1 MATSVGSGIARGLES
16 GFGLGMR
23 LQEREEG
30 LRRTRRQEE
39 REDAETAARQEE
51 RTFTRQR
58 LTKQDERQ
66 ATQDERQATLDAM
79 KALDEEG
86 KGLTNEMAG
95 YLRAA
100 GGDASKLD
108 PTVSQDYTR
117 RAGEHRGRKAELLR
131 KQYEPVLGRM
141 KQEAQDIWS
150 RVETGQM
157 DLSEVPPDKLYQAL
171 TVAARRDPAD
181 LLPDPAG
188 GPSKITR
195 ATTDILTGMKTKN
208 EGMQLAG
215 WNVLLEPELKVGV
228 GQPGK
233 DGSEIVRKE
242 IVKIVP
248 HPSNPGRVLPVIRV
262 YVKRADGATGSYIA
276 PITKGRRSD
285 PDDDEITDIGINEA
299 MDYSGRMQSLAEAL
313 KDPLLIQSLEEGRKT
328 GGAAADEY
336 MQAFFG
342 LGGQPP
348 KMTTRETGL
357 GNRKL
362 LQTMD
367 ESGREVKRE
376 EMAVGATPRVLQPRS
391 TGVTGRLQAIEQYA
405 AENDVSNEEAATAL
419 QDMGVIPRPRAP
431 AGPKKVTEAETAGLI
446 RDAKRS
452 IAGQMGLTWDGK
464 TGKWRTQDGKPANE
478 NQVASI
484 EAAGAEVVKRAR
496 DAAAKGEKTGAT
508 DVIKAGESAAAAAP
522 SKKLAPATFKA
533 SGRDQKAD
541 WETVVGALQ
550 KGANPNQLAA
560 NLAKAGYSSQS
571 INEALAAAGVKV
583 K

>member
-1 MATSVGSGIARGLES
+1 MATGVGGGIARGLEA
-16 GFGLGMR
+16 GFGLGLR
-23 LQEREEG
+23 LQDREEQQ
-30 LRRTRRQEE
+30 RRT
-39 REDAETAARQEE
+39 ARQEQREDEETLARRDE
-51 RTFTRQR
+51 RAFTRKR
-58 LTKQDERQ
+58 TVEQDERQ
-66 ATQDERQATLDAM
+66 ALQDALKAM
-79 KALDEEG
+79 DEEG
-86 KGLTNEMAG
+86 KGLTGEMAG

-100 GGDASKLD
+100 GGDSSKLD
-108 PTVSQDYTR
+108 PAVKEDYTR
-117 RAGEHRGRKAELLR
+117 RAREFRGRKSDLLR
-131 KQYEPVLGRM
+131 RQYDPVLSKM

-181 LLPDPAG
+181 LMPDAAG
-188 GPSKITR
+188 GPSKVTR
-195 ATTDILTGMKTKN
+195 ATQDILTGMKTNN

-215 WNVLLEPELKVGV
+215 WNVLMEPELKVGV

-242 IVKIVP
+242 IIKIVP
-248 HPSNPGRVLPVIRV
+248 HPSIPGRVLPVIRV
-262 YVKRADGATGSYIA
+262 YVRREDGATGSYVA
-276 PITKGRRSD
+276 PITKGRRA
-285 PDDDEITDIGINEA
+285 DDDEVTDIGINEA
-299 MDYSGRMQSLAEAL
+299 MDYAGRMQSLAEAL
-313 KDPLLIQSLEEGRKT
+313 KDPTLLQSLAEGRKT

-336 MQAFFG
+336 MQAFFA

-348 KMTTRETGL
+348 KMTTQETNL
-357 GNRKL
+357 GDRRL
-362 LQTMD
+362 LRTMD

-376 EMAVGATPRVLQPRS
+376 ELKVGATPRVLQPRT
-391 TGVTGRLQAIEQYA
+391 TGVTGRLQAIEDYA
-405 AENDVSNEEAATAL
+405 AEHDVSNEEAARAL

-431 AGPKKVTEAETAGLI
+431 TTKITEAEQAGLI
-446 RDAKRS
+446 KDAKRA
-452 IAGQMGLTWDGK
+452 IAGGMGLTWDTK

-484 EAAGAEVVKRAR
+484 EAAGAEVVKRVR
-496 DAAAKGEKTGAT
+496 DQAAKGERTGAT
-508 DVIKAGESAAAAAP
+508 DVIKAGEDAAATAP
-522 SKKLAPATFKA
+522 NKKLAPASFKA
-533 SGRDQKAD
+533 KGRDAKAD
-541 WETVVGALQ
+541 FETVASAIA